1 LPFARLAPYAH
12 RRHFF
17 QRRPVLGNGTA
28 DTRAETMRLFNAL
41 TTPHREKV
49 GAGDTAAGRNT
60 AAWATGDGAQKP
72 HNRKN
77 PRRIAET

>member
-1 LPFARLAPYAH
+1 MNKTH
-12 RRHFF
+12 
-17 QRRPVLGNGTA
+17 
-28 DTRAETMRLFNAL
+28 E
-41 TTPHREKV
+41 TPHHEKV

-77 PRRIAET
+77 PRRMAEA